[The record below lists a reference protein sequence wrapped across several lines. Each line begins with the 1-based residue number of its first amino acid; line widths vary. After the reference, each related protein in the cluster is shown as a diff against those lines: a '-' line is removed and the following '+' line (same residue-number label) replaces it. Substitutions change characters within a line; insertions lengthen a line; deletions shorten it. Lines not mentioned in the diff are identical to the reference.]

1 MIVKNVA
8 VESTDF
14 IVAAPMSNN
23 QLSEALAGIQAP
35 PLQARA
41 PAMAAAG
48 NGRERRL
55 IISSRLADGYQL
67 TEIGLKNLQHVFTV
81 WFPRAVYHDL
91 TDDTVRV
98 DIVIRKGW
106 ASGRGVFATSFLR
119 ADGSVAKVLQYDED
133 RFVGR
138 VCDHYDQKK
147 SGYAG
152 QKDGVDYRIA
162 VYATE
167 PVTIDRRG

>member
-1 MIVKNVA
+1 
-8 VESTDF
+8 
-14 IVAAPMSNN
+14 MSNN
-23 QLSEALAGIQAP
+23 YLSEAVGGIQTRRIQASAP
-35 PLQARA
+35 VVAV
-41 PAMAAAG
+41 AG

-98 DIVIRKGW
+98 DIVVRKGW

-119 ADGSVAKVLQYDED
+119 ADGSVAKVVQYDED

-138 VCDHYDQKK
+138 VCDQYDQKK

-152 QKDGVDYRIA
+152 KKDGIDYRIA
-162 VYATE
+162 VYANE